1 MKFALATLSLAIGLL
16 ATAPASALNG
26 PGKTSKAKTS
36 KAKTAKAAEA
46 YKIDATASKVEWI
59 GTKVTGK
66 HNGTVGLQGGTLEVA
81 GSRVTGGNVLMDMKT
96 IKVLDLT
103 DADYNAKL
111 LGHLNSDD
119 FFSVEKHP
127 TAGFKITSIAPLKGA
142 AAGQPNYTVNGDLT
156 LKGITNR
163 ISFPATVTVSG
174 EQVTAVGTAK
184 VDRTKYDIKYGSGSF
199 FDNLGDKA
207 ISNDMTITF
216 NVVAKK

>member
-1 MKFALATLSLAIGLL
+1 MKFALATLSFAIGLL
-16 ATAPASALNG
+16 AAAPVSALTG
-26 PGKTSKAKTS
+26 PGKVAKT
-36 KAKTAKAAEA
+36 KTTKVTKVAEA
-46 YKIDATASKVEWI
+46 YKIDGTASKVEWI

-66 HNGTVGLQGGTLEVA
+66 HNGTVGLQGGTLDVA
-81 GSRVTGGNVLMDMKT
+81 GNRVTGGNVMLDMKT

-103 DADYNAKL
+103 DAEYNAKL

-127 TAGFKITSIAPLKGA
+127 TAGFKITSIAPLKNVAEGK
-142 AAGQPNYTVNGDLT
+142 QNYTVNGDLT
-156 LKGITNR
+156 IKGITNR
-163 ISFPATVTVSG
+163 ISFPAIVTVNG
-174 EQVTAVGTAK
+174 NQVTAVGTTV

-207 ISNDMTITF
+207 ISNDITITF